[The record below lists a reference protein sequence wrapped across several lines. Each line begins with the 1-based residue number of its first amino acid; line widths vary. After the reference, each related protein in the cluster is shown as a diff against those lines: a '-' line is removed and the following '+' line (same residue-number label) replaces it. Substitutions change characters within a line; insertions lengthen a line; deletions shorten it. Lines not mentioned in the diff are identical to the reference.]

1 MVIYQKKYQK
11 NSWFNAEGKIYV
23 SVAHK
28 TKSLFKFSTSSGK
41 IEIGFFISSSLLTHP
56 HEKASDKIAFV
67 SCVKQVQVTSVGFLL
82 LDKIASSSPLQL
94 IA

>member
-1 MVIYQKKYQK
+1 MLKEE
-11 NSWFNAEGKIYV
+11 FM
-23 SVAHK
+23 
-28 TKSLFKFSTSSGK
+28 SLLHTRPKACSSFQHVVGRSK
-41 IEIGFFISSSLLTHP
+41 LVFFISSSLLTHP

-67 SCVKQVQVTSVGFLL
+67 SCAKQVQVTSVGFLL